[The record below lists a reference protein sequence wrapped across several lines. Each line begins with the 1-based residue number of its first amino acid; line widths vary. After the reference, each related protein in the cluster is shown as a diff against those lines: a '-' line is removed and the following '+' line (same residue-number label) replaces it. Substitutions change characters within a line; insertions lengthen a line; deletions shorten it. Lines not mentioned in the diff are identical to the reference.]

1 MHKCLITFIL
11 CYVIL
16 VLSISVSALDVN
28 DQGLVARWRFE
39 EGSGTVAY
47 DNTSHAHT
55 GTISAASY
63 VSSKGGNGTG
73 DFALHFNSTDY
84 SYVAIDYDGEAFNL
98 LNYTLV
104 AWIQTNSS
112 APQRIVNWQAGDS
125 YIILA
130 QNELM
135 EGAGILDS
143 RDGFYG
149 DSSTAMQ
156 DGFWHH
162 FGMTRSD
169 GDAYR
174 WYEDGEEVYDVPASV
189 AYYFG
194 GIAAVQIGRH
204 DEGDRHYDGDIDEVM
219 VWNRSL
225 SVEEMK
231 SLFDYGLIEGLNDS
245 VPIPPFVWNY
255 TSPQN
260 QTLVVGQCADTLQHH
275 FLTISLI
282 VIAIIFLVIG
292 LGFGVPVFGIFGAFM
307 LFASSWYLFL
317 CAYLFALILFLFS
330 LLAIV
335 YFAINFMEASG
346 H

>member
-1 MHKCLITFIL
+1 MKAATILIFVCLIA
-11 CYVIL
+11 
-16 VLSISVSALDVN
+16 LSSSLSFAVSPYD
-28 DQGLVARWRFE
+28 GLVARWRFE

-55 GTISAASY
+55 GTISAAPY

-104 AWIQTNSS
+104 AWIRTNSS
-112 APQRIVNWQAGDS
+112 APQRIINWQTGDS

-135 EGAGILDS
+135 DGAGILDS
-143 RDGFYG
+143 RDGFFG

-174 WYEDGEEVYDVPASV
+174 WYEDGEGVYDVPASV
-189 AYYFG
+189 AYYFD

-225 SVEEMK
+225 SAEEMK
-231 SLFDYGLIEGLNDS
+231 SLFDYGMIEGLNES

-260 QTLVVGQCADTLQHH
+260 QTYVAGQCADTTSHNL
-275 FLTISLI
+275 FLMLIIGVSLALLFFGFISG
-282 VIAIIFLVIG
+282 VMIFS
-292 LGFGVPVFGIFGAFM
+292 IFGG
-307 LFASSWYLFL
+307 LLLLVSSWYIMMCIFIFGLMLF
-317 CAYLFALILFLFS
+317 FFS
-330 LLAIV
+330 LVMIIYAAV
-335 YFAINFMEASG
+335 YHG
-346 H
+346 VKP